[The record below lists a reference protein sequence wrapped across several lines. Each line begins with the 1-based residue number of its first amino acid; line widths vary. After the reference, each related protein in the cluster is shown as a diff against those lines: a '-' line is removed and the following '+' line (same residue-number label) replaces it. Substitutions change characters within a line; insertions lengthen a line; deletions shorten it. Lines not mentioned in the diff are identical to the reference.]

1 MESLIPIIGLVLGVL
16 VINTVA
22 TRYRLPPPILLVIA
36 GFAVSFVPG
45 VPPFQVSPDVV
56 LSVLLPPLLFGAA
69 FESSA
74 VALKQLLRPITQLA
88 VVLVLLTAFTVALV
102 MVAVLPGLPFAAAL
116 ALGAIVAPPDAVAA
130 VAVARKVGLPRRLVT
145 VLEGES
151 LFNDATSLVTLKVAI
166 AGISAGSLAWGS
178 AGGEF
183 AWASLGG
190 VGIGVAL
197 GYVLSFVRRKSR
209 SPLTVTALSL
219 VSPFAAYAI
228 GEEAHASG
236 VLVVV
241 VSGLVLG
248 YRSPTEVPASI
259 RLTETATWAA
269 LRFVLEGAVFALIG
283 LQLRAIVASLGDQ
296 HSHVAVAVIAVL
308 ATVIISRPVWVLLIH
323 VLSRIS
329 SSAEHSGIRGVA
341 ALSWAG
347 MRGVVSLAAAQTLPM
362 NTPYRATLL
371 VCTIAVILGT
381 LVLQGFSL
389 PWVIRRLG
397 IAEDNHADD
406 QAERANAH
414 AEASAAINARVDEL
428 VSAGQLSD
436 RQAEL
441 MRRWASLRDWRN
453 WDDDDKSRAFGQRL
467 SVLSDWR
474 RSLLGI
480 ERSVIVGM
488 RNSGSLTEDVLR
500 QMQHDM
506 DLEEALLERRSEA
519 VDGHLSEL
527 PSSEEEVSDP
537 DADANAADP
546 DDGGTDAA
554 DSSDA
559 DSAGDGGS
567 GTGSSGGRGSGDGSS
582 SGRGSG
588 DGSSGDS
595 GSGDSGSGDG
605 SPGRGA
611 SGSSAPPA
619 DSTGA
624 TAVDDDATIDDADV
638 SALLMDEERA
648 AGSVIGHRAGRSP
661 DDES

>member
-1 MESLIPIIGLVLGVL
+1 MEPLIPIIGLVLGVL

-45 VPPFQVSPDVV
+45 VPPFQVSPDLV

-88 VVLVLLTAFTVALV
+88 VVLVLLTAFSVALV
-102 MVAVLPGLPFAAAL
+102 LVAVLPGLPFAAAL

-183 AWASLGG
+183 AWASIGG
-190 VGIGVAL
+190 VAIGVAL
-197 GYVLSFVRRKSR
+197 GFVLSFVRRKSR

-283 LQLRAIVASLGDQ
+283 LQLRAIVASLGDE
-296 HSHVAVAVIAVL
+296 HRHVFVAVVAVL
-308 ATVIISRPVWVLLIH
+308 ATVIVSRPVWVLLIH
-323 VLSRIS
+323 LLTRIS

-362 NTPYRATLL
+362 DTPYRATLL

-397 IAEDNHADD
+397 IAEDHHADD
-406 QAERANAH
+406 QVQRADAH
-414 AEASAAINARVDEL
+414 AEASAAINTRVDEL
-428 VSAGQLSD
+428 LAAGQLSD
-436 RQAEL
+436 RQAGL

-480 ERSVIVGM
+480 ERTVIVGM
-488 RNSGSLTEDVLR
+488 RNSGTLTEDVLR
-500 QMQHDM
+500 QMQHDL

-527 PSSEEEVSDP
+527 PSEEGSDSEAEP
-537 DADANAADP
+537 NAA
-546 DDGGTDAA
+546 
-554 DSSDA
+554 
-559 DSAGDGGS
+559 
-567 GTGSSGGRGSGDGSS
+567 
-582 SGRGSG
+582 
-588 DGSSGDS
+588 GDS
-595 GSGDSGSGDG
+595 GGAGAGAGAAGSDEAADG
-605 SPGRGA
+605 ATSAPDEETRAGA
-611 SGSSAPPA
+611 GVSSAPPP
-619 DSTGA
+619 DSGA
-624 TAVDDDATIDDADV
+624 EAGVDEGAAIDDADV

-648 AGSVIGHRAGRSP
+648 AGSVIGHRAGRSG
-661 DDES
+661 ESDS

>member
-1 MESLIPIIGLVLGVL
+1 MQPLLPIIGLVLGVL

-22 TRYRLPPPILLVIA
+22 TRFRLPPPILLVVA
-36 GFAVSFVPG
+36 GFAVSFFPG
-45 VPPFQVSPDVV
+45 VPAFEVSPDLV

-74 VALKQLLRPITQLA
+74 VALRQLLRPIAQLA
-88 VVLVLLTAFTVALV
+88 VVLVLLTAFSVALV
-102 MVAVLPGLPFAAAL
+102 LVAVLPNLPFAAAL

-166 AGISAGSLAWGS
+166 AGIGAGSLAWGS
-178 AGGEF
+178 AVGEF
-183 AWASLGG
+183 AWASVGG
-190 VGIGVAL
+190 IAIGAAL

-209 SPLTVTALSL
+209 SPLTVTAMSL
-219 VSPFAAYAI
+219 VTPFAAYAI
-228 GEEAHASG
+228 GEQAHASG

-248 YRSPTEVPASI
+248 YRSPSEVPASI

-283 LQLRAIVASLGDQ
+283 LQLRAIVASLDEGQ
-296 HSHVAVAVIAVL
+296 NHVVVAVVAVL
-308 ATVIISRPVWVLLIH
+308 ATVIVSRPVWMLLIH
-323 VLSRIS
+323 LISRIGS
-329 SSAEHSGIRGVA
+329 GEHSGVRGVA

-362 NTPYRATLL
+362 NTPYRSTLL

-381 LVLQGFSL
+381 LVLQGLTL
-389 PWVIRRLG
+389 PAVIRRLG
-397 IAEDNHADD
+397 IAEDHRADD
-406 QAERANAH
+406 QIQRAGAH

-428 VSAGQLSD
+428 LSAGQLSD
-436 RQAEL
+436 RQAAL

-488 RNSGSLTEDVLR
+488 RNSGTLTEDVLR
-500 QMQHDM
+500 QMQHDL
-506 DLEEALLERRSEA
+506 DLEEALLERRSAA
-519 VDGHLSEL
+519 VDGHLNEL
-527 PSSEEEVSDP
+527 PAEPDSDP
-537 DADANAADP
+537 DLGDP
-546 DDGGTDAA
+546 PGDDDR
-554 DSSDA
+554 DS
-559 DSAGDGGS
+559 
-567 GTGSSGGRGSGDGSS
+567 GSSGTDGRTPAAGRAGQDGAGSAGRDG
-582 SGRGSG
+582 
-588 DGSSGDS
+588 
-595 GSGDSGSGDG
+595 
-605 SPGRGA
+605 A
-611 SGSSAPPA
+611 GSSAPPA
-619 DSTGA
+619 DTHGA
-624 TAVDDDATIDDADV
+624 DAIDGDAEIDDADV
-638 SALLMDEERA
+638 SALLMDEQRA
-648 AGSVIGHRAGRSP
+648 AGSTIGHRAGRQ
-661 DDES
+661 DDPRP